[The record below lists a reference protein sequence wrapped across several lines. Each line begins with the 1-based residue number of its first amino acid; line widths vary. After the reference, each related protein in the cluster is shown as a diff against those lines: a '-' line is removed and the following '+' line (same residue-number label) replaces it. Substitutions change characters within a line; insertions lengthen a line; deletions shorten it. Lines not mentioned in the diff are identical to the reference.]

1 MNKSNF
7 EAWCDT
13 VSNDLYEDIEFLMM
27 EGAMTAEDVFCQVH
41 EAFTA
46 GYNSGVLQ
54 SFKILGVDE

>member
-1 MNKSNF
+1 MNYFDK
-7 EAWCDT
+7 WCDT
-13 VSNDLYEDIEFLMM
+13 VSSDLYEEFEFLMM
-27 EGAMTAEDVFCQVH
+27 EGAMTADDVFCKVQ